1 MSILDGMDDDEKRL
15 YRQKKLK
22 EMHDYNEDLI
32 NDLGISKSDFNMK
45 KAFTRN
51 GTKVVGI
58 FDSEFK
64 KSKGFYFE
72 LINSDIEPED
82 PARTVYRL
90 SPTEFY
96 ADEFEMDEYGKF
108 LVPIEQLR
116 IVNRHSAAISKSSAA
131 TSSDRVLKDEPTL
144 RTTMKPPLPFADNSQ
159 LKVDDAPMSDMTIRD
174 YLAIH
179 TGKPVSTKSWLNE
192 LIKIK

>member
-1 MSILDGMDDDEKRL
+1 MLEGMDDDEKRQ

-32 NDLGISKSDFNMK
+32 KDLGISKTDFNMK

-51 GTKVVGI
+51 GIIVVGI
-58 FDSEFK
+58 FENEFK
-64 KSKGFYFE
+64 KTKGFYFE
-72 LINSDIEPED
+72 LINSDIEPDD
-82 PARTVYRL
+82 PTRTVYRL

-96 ADEFEMDEYGKF
+96 ADEYEMDEYGKY
-108 LVPIEQLR
+108 LVPVDQLR
-116 IVNRHSAAISKSSAA
+116 IINRQSAAISKSSAA

-144 RTTMKPPLPFADNSQ
+144 KTAIKPALPFTDNSS
-159 LKVDDAPMSDMTIRD
+159 LKVEDAPYSEMTIRD

>member
-1 MSILDGMDDDEKRL
+1 MSILDGMDDDEKKL

-32 NDLGISKSDFNMK
+32 KDLAISKSDFNMK

-51 GTKVVGI
+51 GVIVVGI
-58 FDSEFK
+58 LENEFK
-64 KSKGFYFE
+64 KPKGFYFE
-72 LINSDIEPED
+72 LINSDIEPDD

-108 LVPIEQLR
+108 LVPVEQLR

-131 TSSDRVLKDEPTL
+131 TSSDRVLKDEPVL
-144 RTTMKPPLPFADNSQ
+144 RTTMKPPLPFAESNQ
-159 LKVDDAPMSDMTIRD
+159 LKVDDAPYSEMTIRD

-192 LIKIK
+192 LVKIK